1 MPLHAPTP
9 LGALLSA
16 LLPLLLPRPAAAAF
30 SVSSVFGSRMVLQ
43 RDSPA
48 LAVWGRADAGTN
60 VTLELQ
66 PAPGAG
72 QPARFAALADDSGAW
87 VITLGARAGSLSPTT
102 LVLTTPLPEGTSLYL
117 SDVLFGDVYLS
128 LGQSNAQIPV
138 GYVLNASEEMAAAL
152 LPQYA
157 AVRTFQADRTAW
169 SFSPQAQLQAP
180 PDSTWGPPNAYSIGG
195 FSALGW
201 FTARYLTDALNGSV
215 AIGVV
220 SLNWGATSIQS
231 WSSPHACA
239 ACGGCPPSYNG
250 WVPPGPTHPGNTSVL
265 WNSMYLPYATTE
277 GGAFAITGATWMQGE
292 DNAQAGQADYYVCAL
307 PALVAALRG
316 LFGSPQAWVG
326 VVQLG
331 PWAGPPAVNDGAA
344 GVRQA
349 QLVGVAGDA
358 RVVTVTAADGG
369 DPLAPQVIH
378 SRRKQ
383 LVARRLAAAAL
394 SVVYGRGDLSPAV
407 GPVYASAT
415 ATTVGATVTVEVA
428 FAPGTTAGGLVLVP
442 PTPGNFSSYCP
453 TDVGIPADNCGWFA
467 VQTSDGAWRN
477 ATAALGGGPGG
488 DRLVL
493 AVDTSPATGLAA
505 VATSS
510 GWALWPVLPLR
521 NLAGLPA
528 FPWRHNIS
536 A

>member
-1 MPLHAPTP
+1 
-9 LGALLSA
+9 
-16 LLPLLLPRPAAAAF
+16 
-30 SVSSVFGSRMVLQ
+30 MVLQ
-43 RDSPA
+43 RDAPA

-60 VTLELQ
+60 VSLELQ

-72 QPARFAALADDSGAW
+72 QPARFAALADASGDW
-87 VITLGARAGSLSPTT
+87 VITLGARAGSLSPYT
-102 LVLTTPLPEGTSLYL
+102 LVFTTPLPEGTSVYL

-138 GYVLNASEEMAAAL
+138 SYVLNATAEVAAAL

-157 AVRTFQADRTAW
+157 NVRTFQADRTAW
-169 SFSPQAQLQAP
+169 SFAPQAQLQAP
-180 PDSTWGPPNAYSIGG
+180 PDSTWGPPNAWSIGG
-195 FSALGW
+195 FSAVGW
-201 FTARYLTDALNGSV
+201 LTARYLTDALNGSV
-215 AIGVV
+215 ALGVI

-231 WSSPHACA
+231 WSSPAACA

-265 WNSMYLPYATTE
+265 WNSMFLPYAAAAAAR
-277 GGAFAITGATWMQGE
+277 GGGGGGGGGTFPITGATWYQGE
-292 DNAQAGQADYYVCAL
+292 DNAQADQADYYACAL
-307 PALVAALRG
+307 PALVASLRG

-349 QLVGVAGDA
+349 QLLGVAGDP

-394 SVVYGRGDLSPAV
+394 SVVYGVGDLSPAV
-407 GPVYASAT
+407 GPVYAAAT
-415 ATTVGATVTVEVA
+415 ARAAVGTTVTVEVS

-442 PTPGNFSSYCP
+442 PTPGNSSTYCP
-453 TDVGIPADNCGWFA
+453 TDEGVPADNCGWFA

-477 ATAALGGGPGG
+477 ATAALGGPAG

-493 AVDTSPATGLAA
+493 AVDTAPATGLAA

-528 FPWRHNIS
+528 FPWRHNC
-536 A
+536 